1 MKLDTGLPLI
11 EAPNQST
18 VYQALSHDAGGT
30 STAHILMVSFSAA
43 GTMDGNSK
51 TADGGTLC
59 VSVLLLVQA
68 PGLARLAAVL
78 TEAVTTL

>member
-1 MKLDTGLPLI
+1 MWLWISDAERPSSRRLLLLLVPAGLAARCATSCSCCSLMRLDTGLPLI

-43 GTMDGNSK
+43 GTKD
-51 TADGGTLC
+51 
-59 VSVLLLVQA
+59 
-68 PGLARLAAVL
+68 
-78 TEAVTTL
+78 